1 MAASSALSAFAA
13 RLGAD
18 AAVALTSEGLP
29 VLDAAGGEELSASY
43 AGVELVLGDAGPSLG
58 AGAAGKGRSRRV
70 RGPPAP
76 RVARMHPPLLRPHPR
91 LSRRSPAAPAA
102 AAPPPAEAGVQG
114 RGLKTPG
121 CC

>member
-58 AGAAGKGRSRRV
+58 AGAL
-70 RGPPAP
+70 
-76 RVARMHPPLLRPHPR
+76 H
-91 LSRRSPAAPAA
+91 
-102 AAPPPAEAGVQG
+102 E
-114 RGLKTPG
+114 TTT
-121 CC
+121 